1 MTQYDFIKKF
11 LPDHEEKLKQLI
23 PDFDSQSG
31 NMEYLSIMDF
41 CDIYFEEALKS
52 FIKDGLFQLP
62 LSCLGGMLIG
72 VGIGTSILVQRPTVL
87 DFMRGKVDVNIQE
100 TYVDSILVK
109 RDTIITYKNKM
120 PLSCP

>member
-52 FIKDGLFQLP
+52 FMNKVCEEQRKICANDAKLYYNFYFSSFPTPEKIEKVVKNSTTPTYPTYDKYTLEHH
-62 LSCLGGMLIG
+62 
-72 VGIGTSILVQRPTVL
+72 SIYNYIIDNHIFL
-87 DFMRGKVDVNIQE
+87 D
-100 TYVDSILVK
+100 
-109 RDTIITYKNKM
+109 
-120 PLSCP
+120 

>member
-41 CDIYFEEALKS
+41 CDIYFEEAL
-52 FIKDGLFQLP
+52 
-62 LSCLGGMLIG
+62 
-72 VGIGTSILVQRPTVL
+72 
-87 DFMRGKVDVNIQE
+87 
-100 TYVDSILVK
+100 
-109 RDTIITYKNKM
+109 NK
-120 PLSCP
+120 

>member
-1 MTQYDFIKKF
+1 
-11 LPDHEEKLKQLI
+11 
-23 PDFDSQSG
+23 
-31 NMEYLSIMDF
+31 MDF

-52 FIKDGLFQLP
+52 FMNTYKCNIVRK
-62 LSCLGGMLIG
+62 CLG

>member
-41 CDIYFEEALKS
+41 CDIYFEEALQS
-52 FIKDGLFQLP
+52 FMNKV
-62 LSCLGGMLIG
+62 CEE
-72 VGIGTSILVQRPTVL
+72 QRKICANDAKLYYNFYFSSSPTPEKIE
-87 DFMRGKVDVNIQE
+87 KV
-100 TYVDSILVK
+100 VK
-109 RDTIITYKNKM
+109 NSTTPNLYD
-120 PLSCP
+120 L

>member
-52 FIKDGLFQLP
+52 FM
-62 LSCLGGMLIG
+62 S
-72 VGIGTSILVQRPTVL
+72 TSILVQRPTVL

>member
-52 FIKDGLFQLP
+52 FMNKV
-62 LSCLGGMLIG
+62 CEE
-72 VGIGTSILVQRPTVL
+72 QR
-87 DFMRGKVDVNIQE
+87 KICAN
-100 TYVDSILVK
+100 
-109 RDTIITYKNKM
+109 
-120 PLSCP
+120 